1 MLDKVLAAIRE
12 LRCPSGQGASRQ
24 AIAKLLKERW
34 AVDNAASIKKALQKG
49 VDSGRLLREKASHKV
64 AASIDL

>member
-1 MLDKVLAAIRE
+1 MSSVRSMPKTVLDKVLAAIRE

-34 AVDNAASIKKALQKG
+34 AVDNAASIKKLE
-49 VDSGRLLREKASHKV
+49 RC
-64 AASIDL
+64 